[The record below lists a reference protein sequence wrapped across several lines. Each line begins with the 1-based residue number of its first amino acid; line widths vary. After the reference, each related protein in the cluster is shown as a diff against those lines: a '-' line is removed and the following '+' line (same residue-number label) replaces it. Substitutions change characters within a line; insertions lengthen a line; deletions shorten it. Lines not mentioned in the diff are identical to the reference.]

1 MEQFICK
8 YCGKICKNANSL
20 RNHERLCKLNPNYQI
35 SPMKNKIPW
44 NKGRKGGENQY
55 TKAKKEGRPIPKY
68 DRKPTFLG
76 RHHTEETKRKI
87 SKSISVNNHGGRCK
101 WFEYNGVNLQ
111 GTWEL
116 SIAKKLDSLNIK
128 WLKTKK
134 KEYICHYIDDLN
146 KIHSYN
152 PDFFLIDYNCF
163 LEIKGYWW
171 GKDKRKM
178 ELVIQQNPSVK
189 IIIIEKELFALLLS
203 ANTKEEFL
211 QLLQL

>member
-8 YCGKICKNANSL
+8 YCRKICKNANSL

-35 SPMKNKIPW
+35 NPMKNKIPW

-87 SKSISVNNHGGRCK
+87 SESISINNHGGRCK
-101 WFEYNGVNLQ
+101 WYNYNGIWVQ

-116 SIAKKLDSLNIK
+116 SIAKKLDTFQINWK
-128 WLKTKK
+128 KTKEL
-134 KEYICHYIDDLN
+134 EYTLKYIDDN
-146 KIHSYN
+146 TKEHTYN
-152 PDFFLIDYNCF
+152 PDFYLQEYDCF
-163 LEIKGYWW
+163 LEIKGHWW
-171 GKDKRKM
+171 GNDKRKM
-178 ELVIQQNPSVK
+178 ELVMQQNPSVK
-189 IIIIEKELFALLLS
+189 IIIIEKDLFALLLS
-203 ANTKEEFL
+203 ADTKEEFL
-211 QLLQL
+211 QLLNL